1 MQDDTYKTSQKIFVV
16 LAYIIMIAVNSM
28 ANILPINDMN
38 TGMISDSYPN
48 LFAPA
53 GLTFSIWGVIYFLL
67 AGYTLYQLGLFQKT
81 GEESDPSLMKK
92 IAFYFII
99 SSLANAAWI
108 FAWHYLRFIL
118 SVGLMVIIL
127 VSLILINKEIHK
139 QQLTG
144 TEKFFL
150 KLPFS
155 VYFGWITVATIAN
168 ITVLLVSIGWD
179 GFGIPENVWASIII
193 VTGMLIGGA
202 RMLKDRNI
210 AYGLVL
216 IWAYLG
222 ILIKHTGSS
231 GFNGQYPLVIAV
243 VGACLALFIGAE
255 GYIIITGRQKAT

>member
-1 MQDDTYKTSQKIFVV
+1 MQGETYKMSQKIIVV
-16 LAYIIMIAVNSM
+16 VAYIIMIAVNSM
-28 ANILPINDMN
+28 ANILPINDMS

-81 GEESDPSLMKK
+81 GEKSDPALMKK
-92 IAFYFII
+92 ISFYFII

-108 FAWHYLRFIL
+108 FAWHYLQFTL
-118 SVGLMVIIL
+118 SVGFMAVILI
-127 VSLILINKEIHK
+127 SLILINREINNH
-139 QQLTG
+139 QLSG
-144 TEKFFL
+144 KEKFFL

-179 GFGIPENVWASIII
+179 GFGISESAWASIII
-193 VTGMLIGGA
+193 VVGMLIGGA

-222 ILIKHTGSS
+222 ILIKHVGSS

-243 VGACLALFIGAE
+243 VGVCMVIFITAE
-255 GYIIITGRQKAT
+255 GYIIASRRQKAA